1 MKYIYVKMEWNGMEW
16 NGMEWNG
23 MEWNGMEW
31 NRCIPIPKELNEFFA

>member
-1 MKYIYVKMEWNGMEW
+1 MEWNGMEW